1 MIKIS
6 KHFFIILV
14 LILSTY
20 LLINTP
26 TIINQ
31 TDLNFKKQKKIKQA
45 TKILNH
51 KSYNN
56 NTLIIPNLGISAPI
70 KFIKKPARNATH
82 SVAGGQNEEIIL
94 ENLKKGIVHFPLTSK
109 PNKIGNSVYIGHS
122 SNSLWNRGD
131 YDSVF
136 LNLNQIKKDN
146 LIFIAYNNK
155 LYKYKTFQK
164 FYISPSDLSIFN
176 QTNNKIITLLT
187 CWPPNTTFSRL
198 AVQAKQI
205 KYK

>member
-1 MIKIS
+1 MFKIS
-6 KHFFIILV
+6 KHFFIIIT

-20 LLINTP
+20 LLINAP
-26 TIINQ
+26 IIINQ
-31 TDLNFKKQKKIKQA
+31 TDLNFKKQKKIKQV
-45 TKILNH
+45 TRILDH
-51 KSYNN
+51 QLYKN

-70 KFIKKPARNATH
+70 KFIKN
-82 SVAGGQNEEIIL
+82 QNEEIIL

-122 SNSLWNRGD
+122 SNYFWNRGD

-136 LNLNQIKKDN
+136 LNLNQIKKDD
-146 LIFIAYNNK
+146 LVFIAYKNK
-155 LYKYKTFQK
+155 LFKYKTFQK
-164 FYISPSDLSIFN
+164 FYVNPSDLSIFN

-187 CWPPNTTFSRL
+187 CWPPNTAFSRL